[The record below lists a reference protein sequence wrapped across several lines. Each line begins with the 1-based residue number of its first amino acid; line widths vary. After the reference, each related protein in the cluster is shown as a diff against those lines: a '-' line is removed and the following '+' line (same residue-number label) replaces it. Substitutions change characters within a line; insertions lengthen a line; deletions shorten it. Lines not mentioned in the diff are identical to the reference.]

1 MSKHKLLNELTSSG
15 PIYTEDDFVFCK
27 KPNGEITSCGFRIDS
42 NLMKKHESP
51 FVLYHNNHSPSL
63 SSDSNDV
70 AQIFRNKTVPMGIFH
85 APGRREIFKEDIE
98 DKADDLEIDDDLY
111 EKLIALVD
119 ANKPSSNRKLSK
131 KNRKN
136 SDYRKTKKMKN
147 VI

>member
-51 FVLYHNNHSPSL
+51 FVLYHNN
-63 SSDSNDV
+63 DV
-70 AQIFRNKTVPMGIFH
+70 AQIFRNKTVPMGIFYT
-85 APGRREIFKEDIE
+85 PGRREIFKEDIE
-98 DKADDLEIDDDLY
+98 DEADDLEIDDDLY
-111 EKLIALVD
+111 EKLIGLVD
-119 ANKPSSNRKLSK
+119 ANKPSSNRNLSK

-136 SDYRKTKKMKN
+136 SDNKKTKKMKN